1 MNQEDS
7 AKIVA
12 EFQKRFRIAESA
24 ESKNREIWKKDRR
37 FVYHDEAQ
45 WEDSGAILTAQGH
58 SQPPRCSPAISS
70 TRHGKALSRSRFTRS
85 TSSGQAPA
93 NVVSGLLRNTE
104 HTSNAEDEYAS
115 AEDAVTGGYGELRI
129 LVDYESPESFQ
140 LAPKI
145 VSIRTRIPFCAIRSI
160 RIQPERMPSGPSFS
174 LGSTR
179 KSSRKNGPTLRL
191 PTCAAIQSLSGRTRR
206 MAS

>member
-45 WEDSGAILTAQGH
+45 WEDFWRDTDRPRSQSTASCVRPQYRQRGTESPVSPQG
-58 SQPPRCSPAISS
+58 SP
-70 TRHGKALSRSRFTRS
+70 GS
-85 TSSGQAPA
+85 TSSGTSTGERRIGPPA
-93 NVVSGLLRNTE
+93 QHGS
-104 HTSNAEDEYAS
+104 TSNAEDEYAS
-115 AEDAVTGGYGELRI
+115 AFEDAVTGGYGELRI
-129 LVDYESPESFQ
+129 PVDYESPESFQ

-145 VSIRTRIPFCAIRSI
+145 VSIKDPNTVLRDPFYQDPTGADAKWTIVFTRIDKEEFEEEWPDV
-160 RIQPERMPSGPSFS
+160 
-174 LGSTR
+174 
-179 KSSRKNGPTLRL
+179 
-191 PTCAAIQSLSGRTRR
+191 
-206 MAS
+206 